1 MEMDLRRQKL
11 DLVWACV
18 FPTVFAMWVLT
29 MLVVTGGGDGVEVMA
44 LVMFFGLFLSVF
56 TASILLLCGGHGK
69 SLLVIGRVLVVLQL
83 LCLAAVVALG
93 ILAIVKNS

>member
-18 FPTVFAMWVLT
+18 FPTVLT